1 MYLAV
6 WIISAIFI
14 TAYVKAHYNA
24 EDTFTAIMC
33 GIIAGGMW
41 PIFFVVWIV
50 KGIVI
55 LIEKIIDKIYGNHF

>member
-1 MYLAV
+1 MYWAV
-6 WIISAIFI
+6 WIISAAFI
-14 TAYVKAHYNA
+14 TAYVKAKYNA

-55 LIEKIIDKIYGNHF
+55 LIEKIIDRIYGNHF